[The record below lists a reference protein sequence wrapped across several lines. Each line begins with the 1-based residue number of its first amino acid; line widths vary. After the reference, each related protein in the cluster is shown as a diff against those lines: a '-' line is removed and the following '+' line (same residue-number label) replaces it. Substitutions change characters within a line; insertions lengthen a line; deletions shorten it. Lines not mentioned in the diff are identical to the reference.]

1 MESCN
6 PFSLGLLDLPESPD
20 LGIRYLSGVFR
31 HTTNSYKFYWA
42 LAILEALKNDMTQVS
57 LNLLTA
63 EMLAQVWYP
72 VHYFRLNFGK
82 LDRLGALAEQL
93 RDKQT
98 LPVTSDRREVRD
110 AALALVIQDKVF
122 RRDFISLQRYVPTR
136 FLSPWFGRMVRRGGK
151 EPSSQAIEEL
161 AEQGFGSVEPPLYR
175 FVSHPHFKGIEL
187 HDDWV
192 DYLRNNFRIV
202 RGFILWS
209 LVDYLYQRNPNV
221 PNLPE
226 KLFPPQ
232 SRDMGSAK
240 KYWQLVLQDQTL
252 LCPYSGQVIP
262 AKGFSLDHFIPW
274 SFTCHDQL
282 WNLVPVSKTVNS
294 AKSDCLPSLKHYL
307 EPFTEIQ
314 YQALHLFLARSEG
327 RQLSWLEDYFNLF
340 RCDLD
345 GLTGLSRQGFQQ
357 ALKNTLVPLEQIAA
371 NMGFVRSWQYAN
383 T

>member
-1 MESCN
+1 MSDN
-6 PFSLGLLDLPESPD
+6 PFALGLLELPESPD
-20 LGIRYLSGVFR
+20 LGIRHVSAVFR
-31 HTTNSYKFYWA
+31 HTTNSYKFYWF
-42 LAILEALKNDMTQVS
+42 LAILEALKNDLTRVS

-82 LDRLGALAEQL
+82 QDRLGALAQQL
-93 RDKQT
+93 RDRQG

-110 AALALVIQDKVF
+110 AVLALLSLDKAF
-122 RRDFISLQRYVPTR
+122 RQDFISLQRYVPTR
-136 FLSPWFGRMVRRGGK
+136 FLSPWFAPTIRGVVK
-151 EPSSQAIEEL
+151 EPRTQAIEVL
-161 AEQGFGSVEPPLYR
+161 AEQAYVSSEPPLYH

-187 HDDWV
+187 HPDWAS
-192 DYLRNNFRIV
+192 YLKNNFRIV

-232 SRDMGSAK
+232 LRDMGTAR
-240 KYWQLVLQDQTL
+240 KYWQFVLNAQTL
-252 LCPYSGQVIP
+252 LCPYSGQAVP

-282 WNLVPVSKTVNS
+282 WNLVPVPKPVNS
-294 AKSDCLPSLKHYL
+294 AKSDCLPSLGAYL

-314 YQALHLFLARSEG
+314 YQALRLFLSQADG
-327 RQLSWLEDYFNLF
+327 RQLSWIEDYFNLF

-345 GLTGLSRQGFQQ
+345 GLSGLSQDGFRR
-357 ALKNTLVPLEQIAA
+357 ALKDTLVPLEQIAA
-371 NMGFVRSWQYAN
+371 NMGFERAWKYEHD
-383 T
+383 